1 MRVCKS
7 CLKELD
13 DSEFY
18 KHSRCKD
25 GINPRCKKCV
35 KNKEN
40 TKEVTKIEKVCTKCE
55 VCNVVSEEINNLLK
69 QFL

>member
-55 VCNVVSEEINNLLK
+55 VLCSFINIRDK
-69 QFL
+69 QRKMM